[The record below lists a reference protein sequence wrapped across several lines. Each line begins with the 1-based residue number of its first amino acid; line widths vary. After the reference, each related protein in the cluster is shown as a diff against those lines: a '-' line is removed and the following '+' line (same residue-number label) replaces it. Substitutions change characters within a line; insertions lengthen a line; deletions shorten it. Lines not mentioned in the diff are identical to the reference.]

1 MLFFLLCDGGISME
15 IFTMECFLNAADLK
29 SLSKAAVKMCITQPA
44 LSMQIKKLEAELNVK
59 LINRSS
65 HSFALTEEG
74 RAAYQSFTS
83 IVGAYKDLKWQL
95 DQDRNSQKILRVGYH
110 GPTTWANIPDLF
122 CAFMLDHPHIQI
134 DATVSELGKLVDMVT
149 RGDID
154 VAILVSPDMP
164 SFEIDNMI
172 TVALFRELGCFGM
185 SPEHPLAERS
195 IIHTED
201 LDGYRIYM
209 NSGGQIMERTRHFV
223 DAGLEPM
230 NIHFANGYIAT
241 IANALAKNALVI
253 LPRSFKLN
261 RDNIVYVDHDI
272 DELAVSYYAVC
283 RKDNMSR
290 ENRLFLDAC
299 KNFSWPGMK
308 KNNNQGT

>member
-1 MLFFLLCDGGISME
+1 ME

-95 DQDRNSQKILRVGYH
+95 EQNRNSQKILRVGYH

-149 RGDID
+149 KGDID
-154 VAILVSPDMP
+154 VAILVSLDMP
-164 SFEIDNMI
+164 S
-172 TVALFRELGCFGM
+172 T
-185 SPEHPLAERS
+185 
-195 IIHTED
+195 T
-201 LDGYRIYM
+201 
-209 NSGGQIMERTRHFV
+209 
-223 DAGLEPM
+223 
-230 NIHFANGYIAT
+230 
-241 IANALAKNALVI
+241 
-253 LPRSFKLN
+253 
-261 RDNIVYVDHDI
+261 
-272 DELAVSYYAVC
+272 
-283 RKDNMSR
+283 
-290 ENRLFLDAC
+290 
-299 KNFSWPGMK
+299 
-308 KNNNQGT
+308 